1 MGPWEVAIRFYKHI
15 GTWMFTLRRKNE
27 EGSFE
32 WYSKYWES
40 KDEAQKE
47 LERIEEC

>member
-1 MGPWEVAIRFYKHI
+1 MGWEIVIRFYKELR
-15 GTWMFTLRRKNE
+15 TWMFTLRRKNK

-32 WYSKYWES
+32 WYSEYWES

-47 LERIEEC
+47 LERIEGC

>member
-1 MGPWEVAIRFYKHI
+1 
-15 GTWMFTLRRKNE
+15 MFTLRRKNE

-47 LERIEEC
+47 LERIEGC